1 VKFDRMVLG
10 ILLVGW
16 GILALLMPAHSD
28 TFWHLRAG
36 ADIWRTLHVPQIDS
50 YSHTVAGHP
59 WPDHEG
65 LSQAGMYLCYRLGG
79 MPGLE
84 LGAALLVSVA
94 VLLAYR
100 LMVGPL
106 PTRLALMAVPLT
118 VSSLLWVL
126 RPQIVSLSLLLA
138 LVWLLARERHRW
150 IPLLFLLWANAHA
163 GVVLGGLVLAVAAG
177 CAALRFLATRQAR
190 DRRRLLTL
198 AVVLPLAALAS
209 AATPLGFGIYRF
221 VLEST
226 ARLRAEHIL
235 EWGPPWPTGPFEVT
249 FWLLALGFLGL
260 LIWRRRQLAAA
271 GWADQIV
278 VASAAAVLALAFRSL
293 RNIGPFLTVATPAA
307 SRLLGPDFRFRF
319 RPRGRSSS
327 PPVSSPDH
335 PSVNLALLAGVAAAG
350 LALVAFCW
358 KGDAQRLQ
366 WHPIPSEAQ
375 RAVRGCPGRLYNHY
389 YEGGY
394 LIWFVPE
401 QPVFIDNRQDPYPVS
416 LLAEDMGIE
425 RGQPYRPIFERYGIR
440 CAFLSASSKI
450 VPRLRADGWELRFLD
465 PTWAV
470 LAAPGT
476 GSGG

>member
-1 VKFDRMVLG
+1 MKFDRMVLG
-10 ILLVGW
+10 ILLAGW

-50 YSHTVAGHP
+50 YSHTVAGQP

-94 VLLAYR
+94 VLLSYR
-100 LMVGPL
+100 LMEGPL

-126 RPQIVSLSLLLA
+126 RPQIVSLSLLMV
-138 LVWLLARERHRW
+138 LVCLLARERHRW
-150 IPLLFLLWANAHA
+150 IPVLFLIWANAHA
-163 GVVLGGLVLAVAAG
+163 GVVMGGLVLAAATG
-177 CAALRFLATRQAR
+177 CAALRFLATRAVA

-198 AVVLPLAALAS
+198 VVALPLAALAA

-260 LIWRRRQLAAA
+260 LVWRRRQLAAA
-271 GWADQIV
+271 DWATQVV
-278 VASAAAVLALAFRSL
+278 VASAVVVLALAFRSL

-307 SRLLGPDFRFRF
+307 SRLLGPDFRFRSAA
-319 RPRGRSSS
+319 PAKTTG
-327 PPVSSPDH
+327 PAGTSPDH
-335 PSVNLALLAGVAAAG
+335 PSVNLALFAGVAASA
-350 LALVAFCW
+350 LAIVVLCW
-358 KGDAQRLQ
+358 TRDAQRLQ
-366 WHPIPSEAQ
+366 WHPVTGAAQ
-375 RAVRGCPGRLYNHY
+375 RALRGCPGRLYNHY

-425 RGQPYRPIFERYGIR
+425 RGQPYRPTFDRYGIR
-440 CAFLSASSKI
+440 CAFLSSASKI
-450 VPRLRADGWELRFLD
+450 VPRLLADGWQVRFRD
-465 PTWAV
+465 DQWAV
-470 LAAPGT
+470 LAAPGA
-476 GSGG
+476 G

>member
-1 VKFDRMVLG
+1 MKFDRMVLG
-10 ILLVGW
+10 ILLAGW

-50 YSHTVAGHP
+50 YSHTVAGKP
-59 WPDHEG
+59 WPDHEW

-94 VLLAYR
+94 VLLSYR

-126 RPQIVSLSLLLA
+126 RPQIVSLSLLMV
-138 LVWLLARERHRW
+138 LVWLLARERHRF
-150 IPLLFLLWANAHA
+150 IPVLFLIWANAHA
-163 GVVLGGLVLAVAAG
+163 GVVLGGLVLAAATG
-177 CAALRFLATRQAR
+177 CAALRFSATRAAA

-198 AVVLPLAALAS
+198 AVGLPMAALAA

-249 FWLLALGFLGL
+249 FWLLALGFLAL
-260 LIWRRRQLAAA
+260 LVWRRRQLAAA
-271 GWADQIV
+271 DWATQVI
-278 VASAAAVLALAFRSL
+278 VASAVAVLVLAFRSL

-307 SRLLGPDFRFRF
+307 SRLLGPIFRFRF
-319 RPRGRSSS
+319 ETRAKTAGPAIA
-327 PPVSSPDH
+327 SPDH
-335 PSVNLALLAGVAAAG
+335 PGVNLVLLAGVAASA
-350 LALVAFCW
+350 LAIVALCW
-358 KGDAQRLQ
+358 KNDAQRLQ
-366 WHPIPSEAQ
+366 WHPITAEAQ
-375 RAVRGCPGRLYNHY
+375 RALRGCPGRLYNHY

-425 RGQPYRPIFERYGIR
+425 RGQPYRPTFERYGIR
-440 CAFLSASSKI
+440 CAFLSSASKI
-450 VPRLRADGWELRFLD
+450 VPRLLADGWQVRFRD
-465 PTWAV
+465 DQWAV
-470 LAAPGT
+470 LAAPGA
-476 GSGG
+476 G